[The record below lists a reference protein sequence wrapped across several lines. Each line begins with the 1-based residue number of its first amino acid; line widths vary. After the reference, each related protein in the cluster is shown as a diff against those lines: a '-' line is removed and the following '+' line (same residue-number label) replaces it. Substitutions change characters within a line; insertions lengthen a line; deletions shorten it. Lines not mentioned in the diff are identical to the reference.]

1 MKSQYSLLN
10 FFNWHFLHANER
22 LLKQLNYVNYG
33 ARVRGS
39 VFRTLF
45 FILAK
50 EFQSI
55 EISAEFACLLEV
67 IYLANESSFFPAKW
81 EYLEMT
87 FAISRKNLQVSMNY
101 LIRLKVN
108 KKLKTYSS
116 PPWMGLKSWFI
127 PRLWPTSWAITPP
140 PNAWTPKPL
149 PRWLRDDFLK
159 IVFLKYSQSGLLM
172 NLINTAMSRVSCQND
187 ENSENQADQFRG
199 FFHKMVLRILIIW
212 TTNPWHG
219 GV

>member
-1 MKSQYSLLN
+1 MASGFSLPFSLLQIFRFFVHFGFLSLHLASFSTATNSRFFYVKSQYSLLN

-140 PNAWTPKPL
+140 PNAWTP
-149 PRWLRDDFLK
+149 
-159 IVFLKYSQSGLLM
+159 
-172 NLINTAMSRVSCQND
+172 
-187 ENSENQADQFRG
+187 
-199 FFHKMVLRILIIW
+199 
-212 TTNPWHG
+212 
-219 GV
+219 